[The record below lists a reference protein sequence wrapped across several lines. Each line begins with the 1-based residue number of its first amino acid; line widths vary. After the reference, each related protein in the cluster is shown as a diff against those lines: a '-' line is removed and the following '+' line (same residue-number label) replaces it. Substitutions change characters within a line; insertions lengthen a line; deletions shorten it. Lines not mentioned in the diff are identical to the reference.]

1 MRNITVYNGQS
12 LADIAVQEC
21 GAFEAVFSLA
31 ARNGLSVTDSLSTG
45 RLLVY
50 EQENIVKKQVVAM
63 LAAGKV
69 RPATEV
75 TAEEMAAV
83 PYGGIS
89 FMGIEVD
96 FIVS

>member
-1 MRNITVYNGQS
+1 MRNITVHNGQS
-12 LADIAVQEC
+12 LVDIAVQEC

-31 ARNGLSVTDSLSTG
+31 VRNDLSVTDSLSTG
-45 RLLVY
+45 QLLVY
-50 EQENIVKKQVVAM
+50 EQEDIVKKQIVVT

-83 PYGGIS
+83 PYGGIG

>member
-1 MRNITVYNGQS
+1 MRNITVHNGQS

-31 ARNGLSVTDSLSTG
+31 TRNGLSVTDSLSTG

-50 EQENIVKKQVVAM
+50 GQEDIVKKQVVAM

-83 PYGGIS
+83 PYGGIG